1 MSADTAIRPARAGTL
16 GRVRGLAY
24 YLGAVL
30 GTGVIA
36 LPALSYRAAG
46 SASLVAWAALVA
58 ASVPIAWTFASLG
71 RLLPD
76 AGGVSTYVRRAFGGY
91 WATASGWWFYLT
103 IPLGIPAS
111 ALFAGQYVAHALGA
125 PRWAAVAVAGSIT
138 AAVLGAVWA
147 GVRTSSTLQLIF
159 AGTILTVLVVA
170 IGAGLARIDAGRLEP
185 FAPHG
190 WGAVAPS
197 AALIMWAFAG
207 WEAMSYLGG
216 QFRNPRRDLGVV
228 TALALVTVGVLY
240 LALATV
246 SVLALG
252 DGAGGD
258 APLASLL
265 AYALGPAGEALTAA
279 LAVVLTLGTLTS
291 YATGAAELGRSLGA
305 AASLPGWF
313 GRGRNA
319 LTAVTAL
326 STAGLGIL
334 AGGQDTTEVLV
345 RLVTAAIIA
354 VYVAGLAAALR
365 LLPGRGQRAAA
376 AVGLAAVLAIA
387 ASCGW
392 YLAWPAA
399 LGLGAA
405 LWCARRRVVAAR
417 AGRPRSQGPRL
428 RRNQPKG

>member
-1 MSADTAIRPARAGTL
+1 MSADTAAPTAAAGTL

-46 SASLVAWAALVA
+46 PASLLAWAGLVL

-71 RLLPD
+71 RRLPD
-76 AGGVSTYVRRAFGGY
+76 AGGVSTYVRRAFGDY

-103 IPLGIPAS
+103 IPFGIPAS
-111 ALFAGQYVAHALGA
+111 ALFAGQYAAHALGA
-125 PRWAAVAVAGSIT
+125 PRWAALAAAGGIT

-147 GVRTSSTLQLIF
+147 GVRTSSTLQLAL
-159 AGTILTVLVVA
+159 AGTILAVVILA
-170 IGAGLARIDAGRLEP
+170 VAAGLTRADASRLEP
-185 FAPHG
+185 FATHG
-190 WGAVAPS
+190 WSAVAPS
-197 AALIMWAFAG
+197 AALIVWAFAG

-216 QFRNPRRDLGVV
+216 QFRNPERDLGVV
-228 TALALVTVGVLY
+228 TALALALVGTLY

-252 DGAGGD
+252 DAAGGD
-258 APLASLL
+258 APLAALL
-265 AYALGPAGEALTAA
+265 GYALGPVGEALTAA

-291 YATGAAELGRSLGA
+291 YATGAAELGRSLGQA
-305 AASLPGWF
+305 GSLPRWF

-319 LTAVTAL
+319 LVAVTAL
-326 STAGLGIL
+326 STAGLVVLG
-334 AGGQDTTEVLV
+334 AGTDTTEVLV
-345 RLVTAAIIA
+345 RLVTAAIVS

-365 LLPGRGQRAAA
+365 LLPGLGQRAVAA
-376 AVGLAAVLAIA
+376 AGLAAVAAIA
-387 ASCGW
+387 ATCGW

-399 LGLGAA
+399 LGAGAA
-405 LWCARRRVVAAR
+405 LWSARGRRGAAR
-417 AGRPRSQGPRL
+417 TV
-428 RRNQPKG
+428 

>member
-1 MSADTAIRPARAGTL
+1 M
-16 GRVRGLAY
+16 RGLAY

-46 SASLVAWAALVA
+46 PASLLAWAALVV
-58 ASVPIAWTFASLG
+58 ASVPIAWTFSSLG

-76 AGGVSTYVRRAFGGY
+76 GGGVSTYVRRAFGGY

-125 PRWAAVAVAGSIT
+125 PRWTAVGVAGGIT

-147 GVRTSSTLQLIF
+147 GVRTSSTLQLII
-159 AGTILTVLVVA
+159 AGTILTVLVIA
-170 IGAGLARIDAGRLEP
+170 IGAGASRVDAGRIEP

-190 WGAVAPS
+190 WSAVAPS
-197 AALIMWAFAG
+197 AALIMWAFSG

-216 QFRNPRRDLGVV
+216 QFRDPRRDLGVV
-228 TALALVTVGVLY
+228 TALALITIGVLY
-240 LALATV
+240 LALAAV
-246 SVLALG
+246 SIFALG

-265 AYALGPAGEALTAA
+265 AYALGPAGEALTAG

-291 YATGAAELGRSLGA
+291 YATGAVELGRSLGVS
-305 AASLPGWF
+305 ASLPGWF

-319 LTAVTAL
+319 LVAVAVL
-326 STAGLGIL
+326 SGVGLGIL
-334 AGGQDTTEVLV
+334 AGGPDTSEVLV

-365 LLPGRGQRAAA
+365 LLPGRGPRAVAG
-376 AVGLAAVLAIA
+376 VGLAAVMGIA
-387 ASCGW
+387 ASCGL

-399 LGLGAA
+399 LGVGAA
-405 LWCARRRVVAAR
+405 FWCARRRVVAAR
-417 AGRPRSQGPRL
+417 GVTSAPQAVTSAKINRRDDPRAQGGRNDRP
-428 RRNQPKG
+428 